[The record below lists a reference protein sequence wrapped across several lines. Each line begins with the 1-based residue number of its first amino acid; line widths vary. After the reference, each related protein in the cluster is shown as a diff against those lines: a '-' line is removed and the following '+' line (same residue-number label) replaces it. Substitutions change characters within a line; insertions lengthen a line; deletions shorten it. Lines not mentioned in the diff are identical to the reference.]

1 MSPII
6 YVSPALRTAAA
17 EPFAAALPLRA
28 APHSRSPVY
37 GSVPSG
43 ARLFVLREQNGW
55 CEVCGR
61 ACRGWVPKTDIML
74 FY

>member
-17 EPFAAALPLRA
+17 EPLAACLPIRRS
-28 APHSRSPVY
+28 PHSRSPMR
-37 GSVPSG
+37 GSVPPG
-43 ARLFVLREQNGW
+43 TRLFVLREQNGW

>member
-6 YVSPALRTAAA
+6 YVSPVLRTAAA
-17 EPFAAALPLRA
+17 EPYGAFLPVRT
-28 APHSRSPVY
+28 APHNRSPVR
-37 GSVPSG
+37 GSAPNG

-55 CEVCGR
+55 CEICGR
-61 ACRGWVPKTDIML
+61 TCRGWVPKTDIML

>member
-17 EPFAAALPLRA
+17 EPCGAFLPLRA
-28 APHSRSPVY
+28 SP
-37 GSVPSG
+37 SVRARTSGHIPDG
-43 ARLFVLREQNGW
+43 ARLVILREQNGW
-55 CEVCGR
+55 CEVCAHGGH
-61 ACRGWVPKTDIML
+61 GWAPKTDIVL